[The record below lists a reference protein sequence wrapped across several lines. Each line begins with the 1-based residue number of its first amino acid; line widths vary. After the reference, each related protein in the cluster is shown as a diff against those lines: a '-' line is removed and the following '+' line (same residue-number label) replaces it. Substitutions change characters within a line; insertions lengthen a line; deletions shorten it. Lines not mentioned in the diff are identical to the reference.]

1 MNYNFRHK
9 NFYKETKRS
18 SAFRILPCV
27 ILFFFCLLSSASFA
41 QQIQSS
47 IDSTSIKIGE
57 QITYKIQIETDS
69 IDFVVFPEG
78 QTFLPLEMIESYQV
92 DTARHDAKFRLI
104 KRYGLTQFDSGIY
117 TIPRQKIII
126 GNKTIFTDSLTV
138 EVNNIV
144 VDTTKQGLFDIKP
157 IIEVDKSPSN
167 WWLYVLIILI
177 FLGIIA
183 FLLYW
188 FIWREKPLTK
198 EEKVA
203 LLPPYERAKLALQEL
218 DKSEYLQN
226 EEIKEY
232 YSELTGII
240 RTYLDEKVYDH
251 SLESTTEE
259 LISRLHLLKDGQ
271 QIDLSKEDISTI
283 ENILKRADL
292 VKFAK
297 SKPDIALAELDRNTI
312 DLEIDHVKESLPE
325 PTEEEKLLNQ
335 KYKEEQERK
344 KKQRKIIT
352 TIIVAVF
359 LLFATVA
366 GFIVK
371 YGFEYVKDTI
381 IGHESKELLEG
392 NWVTSD
398 YGFPPVTMNTPK
410 VLERKDVEIPEEAKG
425 KIRTTSF
432 GYELDGKLS
441 IIVITT
447 VLNQKQEEINADRF
461 IERNLKSMEN
471 EGGKNIITMY
481 DEFVTP
487 NGAEG
492 VKTYG
497 TLELPKD
504 KTNNDE
510 YIKGKYQILVF
521 TSDGIVIQQI
531 MMIWGNDDTYADQI
545 IDRILNSIE
554 LIKLEE

>member
-335 KYKEEQERK
+335 KYKEKQERK

-425 KIRTTSF
+425 KTRTTSF

-447 VLNQKQEEINADRF
+447 VLNQKQKEINAEIF

-504 KTNNDE
+504 KTNKDE

-521 TSDGIVIQQI
+521 ISEGTIIQQI

-554 LIKLEE
+554 LIKPEE